1 LRRRIIMGL
10 IIKGKPVAD
19 NITKNLV
26 NEVSDLRQAGIVP
39 KLVMVRVG
47 SNEGDI
53 AYQTGAVKKCKA
65 IGIDTEVKELKID
78 ILQEAFIAEVEK
90 LNNDNSVNGILIFR
104 PLPMHIDENKI
115 KHIIAKEKDVD
126 SFNPLNFANV
136 IANDNTGFPPCTAA
150 AVMEILKYYDVQLA
164 GKRAAVLGSSNVVG
178 KPVAMMFLNSNA
190 TITMCDIF
198 TKNNP
203 EACSKAEVLVVAIGK
218 SRLIGS
224 DYVKDGAIVVDV
236 GINVD
241 KEGNVTGDVDIDQV
255 MDKVSMITP
264 VPGGVGS
271 VTTSVLAKHVVKA
284 CVQQNKVN
292 FLSD

>member
-1 LRRRIIMGL
+1 MGI

-19 NITKNLV
+19 SITKNLI
-26 NEVSDLRQAGIVP
+26 NEVNDLKQAGIVP

-53 AYQTGAVKKCKA
+53 AYQTGAMKKCKI
-65 IGIDTEVKELKID
+65 IGIETEVRELEAD
-78 ILQEAFIAEVEK
+78 VSQEDFIAEIEK
-90 LNNDNSVNGILIFR
+90 LNKDISVNGILIFR
-104 PLPMHIDENKI
+104 PLPMHISENKI

-150 AVMEILKYYDVQLA
+150 AVMEILKYYEIGLA
-164 GKRAAVLGSSNVVG
+164 GKRAAVLGSSTVVG

-218 SRLIGS
+218 SKLIGS
-224 DYVKDGAIVVDV
+224 DYIRDGAIVVDV

-241 KEGNVTGDVDIDQV
+241 EEGNVTGDVNIEQV
-255 MDKVSMITP
+255 IDKVSMITS

-284 CVQQNKVN
+284 CIQQNNLK

>member
-1 LRRRIIMGL
+1 MGA

-19 NITKNLV
+19 SITENLI
-26 NEVSDLRQAGIVP
+26 NEVKDLKKADIVP

-47 SNEGDI
+47 NNESDI
-53 AYQTGAVKKCKA
+53 AYQTGALKKCKT
-65 IGIDTEVKELKID
+65 IGIHAETRELEVGISQND
-78 ILQEAFIAEVEK
+78 FIAEIEK
-90 LNNDNSVNGILIFR
+90 LNNDSSVNGILIFR

-136 IANDNTGFPPCTAA
+136 MANDNTGFPPCTAA

-164 GKRAAVLGSSNVVG
+164 GKRAAVLGSSTVVG
-178 KPVAMMFLNSNA
+178 KPVAMMLLNANS
-190 TITMCDIF
+190 TTTMCDIF

-203 EACSKAEVLVVAIGK
+203 EVCSKADVLVVAIGK
-218 SRLIGS
+218 SRLIGP

-241 KEGNVTGDVDIDQV
+241 NEGNVTGDVDIDQV

-284 CVQQNKVN
+284 CVQQNKVKC
-292 FLSD
+292 LAG

>member
-1 LRRRIIMGL
+1 MGV

-19 NITKNLV
+19 RITKDLIDEV
-26 NEVSDLRQAGIVP
+26 NGLKQVGIVP

-47 SNEGDI
+47 NNEGDI
-53 AYQTGAVKKCKA
+53 AYQTGAMKKCDK
-65 IGIDTEVKELKID
+65 IGIDVEVKELVADISQEDFIVEIEKI
-78 ILQEAFIAEVEK
+78 
-90 LNNDNSVNGILIFR
+90 NNDNSVNGILIFR

-115 KHIIAKEKDVD
+115 KHIIAKDKDVD

-164 GKRAAVLGSSNVVG
+164 GKRAAVLGSSTVVG
-178 KPVAMMFLNSNA
+178 KPVAMMLLNSNS

-203 EACSKAEVLVVAIGK
+203 QACSKAEVLVVAIGK
-218 SRLIGS
+218 SKLIGA
-224 DYVKDGAIVVDV
+224 DYIKDGAVVVDV

-241 KEGNVTGDVDIDQV
+241 DKGCVTGDVDINQV

-284 CVQQNKVN
+284 CVQQNSVKC
-292 FLSD
+292 LSD